1 MGMYVVFMGLVS
13 VVIVIIRSR
22 NGVSGF
28 FGVKAVAFW
37 GRGYVI
43 YHFNVNK

>member
-13 VVIVIIRSR
+13 VVIVII
-22 NGVSGF
+22 SGF
-28 FGVKAVAFW
+28 FGVKTVAFW